1 MERNAVPFRRIPWT
15 RARTGRLALELL
27 VLLLCLAW
35 LSPFYLLIV
44 NTFKTMQQITSSPV
58 SLPETPSFD
67 AYLRVWK
74 EANLGSYYKNSL
86 LISAVSVVLS
96 VSISSLAA
104 YAFSRLRFPGKQPL
118 FFFLLAGVMLP
129 LQIALVPLYRLLNGM
144 DLLSTYQGMIALY
157 VAFTIPFGVFIL
169 TGFFRSIPVEIEE
182 AALIDGCGWFQ
193 SYWRIVMP
201 LAAPGLV
208 TMVILEFIWFWNEYL
223 VALTMIQKEAVRT
236 VMLGVMVMANTYQ
249 LDFSLLTAGIVIS
262 VVPPILVYIFFQKY
276 LIRGLTAGAIK

>member
-1 MERNAVPFRRIPWT
+1 METNAVPRRRTRWT
-15 RARTGRLALELL
+15 RARSGRLALELL
-27 VLLLCLAW
+27 VLVVCLAW

-44 NTFKTMQQITSSPV
+44 NTFKTMPQITSSPV
-58 SLPETPSFD
+58 SLPETISFD
-67 AYLRVWK
+67 AYVRAWN

-86 LISAVSVVLS
+86 IITAVSVVFS

-104 YAFSRLRFPGKQPL
+104 YAFARLRFPGRLPL

-144 DLLSTYQGMIALY
+144 EMLSTYQGIIALY

-169 TGFFRSIPVEIEE
+169 TGFYKSIPVEIEE

-193 SYWRIVMP
+193 SYWRIVIP

-208 TMVILEFIWFWNEYL
+208 TLVILEFIWFWNEYL
-223 VALTMIQKEAVRT
+223 VALTMIQKEAIRT
-236 VMLGVMVMANTYQ
+236 VTLGVMLMANTYQ
-249 LDFSLLTAGIVIS
+249 LDFSLLTAGIVIA
-262 VVPPILVYIFFQKY
+262 VVPPILVFIFFQRY

>member
-1 MERNAVPFRRIPWT
+1 MGDNAIPRRRTPWT
-15 RARTGRLALELL
+15 RARSGRLALEIL
-27 VLLLCLAW
+27 VLLVCLAW

-44 NTFKTMQQITSSPV
+44 NTFKTMSQITSSPL
-58 SLPETPSFD
+58 SLPETLNFD
-67 AYLRVWK
+67 AYARAWK
-74 EANLGSYYKNSL
+74 EASLDSYYKNSL
-86 LISAVSVVLS
+86 IISSVSVVLS

-129 LQIALVPLYRLLNGM
+129 LQIALVPLYRLLNSMG
-144 DLLSTYQGMIALY
+144 LLSTYQGIIALY

-169 TGFFRSIPVEIEE
+169 TGFYRSIPVEIEE

-193 SYWRIVMP
+193 SYWRIVLP

-208 TMVILEFIWFWNEYL
+208 TMIILEFIWFWNEYL

-236 VMLGVMVMANTYQ
+236 VMLGVMLMANTYQ
-249 LDFSLLTAGIVIS
+249 LDFSLLTAGIIIAVI
-262 VVPPILVYIFFQKY
+262 PPILVYIFFQKY
-276 LIRGLTAGAIK
+276 LVRGLTAGAIK